1 MLCSFRLLL
10 SCLFIYFFTYLFKNQ
25 IHLNLLNL
33 ASLAFLLNSADLLV
47 LDAGGEVVL
56 VFKLFGLATRCLRTM
71 QFVSEK
77 HIKQFVDELNILT
90 GISEIVNSK
99 HIAKRKY

>member
-1 MLCSFRLLL
+1 M
-10 SCLFIYFFTYLFKNQ
+10 
-25 IHLNLLNL
+25 NLLNL

-56 VFKLFGLATRCLRTM
+56 VFKLFGLATRLRTM

-77 HIKQFVDELNILT
+77 HIKQLVHELNILT